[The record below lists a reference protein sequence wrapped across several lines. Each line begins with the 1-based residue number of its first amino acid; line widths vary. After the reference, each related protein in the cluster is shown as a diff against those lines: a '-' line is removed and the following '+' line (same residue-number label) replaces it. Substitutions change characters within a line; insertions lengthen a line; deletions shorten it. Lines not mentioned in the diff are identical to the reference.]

1 MTYHFLQAVCESTAL
16 ETFELEMNDEH
27 REDQEQGIDK
37 EFLFRSG
44 KKNIKKQNNRTIA
57 TTKKLTNQ
65 LTN

>member
-1 MTYHFLQAVCESTAL
+1 MAYHILQAVCESTAL

-44 KKNIKKQNNRTIA
+44 KKNIKKQNIE
-57 TTKKLTNQ
+57 Q
-65 LTN
+65 